1 MSQSFSFWLHDFS
14 FMRSSYQI
22 SYQNNISLFWHHKTR
37 PHAYLM
43 LTEEN
48 SKINCCYKELYCA
61 ACAPPIYFSDI
72 NIYMSWYMTIFWHG
86 IKANVLW
93 EQTFLRVKWQFNRNP
108 QINWTT
114 HDVNQSSRLPFQ
126 RRITLLYID
135 LWRECNISSTGKRQ
149 KDTSSQ
155 ISRAVPPTEQTTC
168 ESWKRHLITSLPWH
182 HWHCLCFKEIST
194 LKCLCCG
201 WKGKANI
208 LK

>member
-114 HDVNQSSRLPFQ
+114 HDVNSQVDYLFREESRYYILTFGENATFLPLENVK
-126 RRITLLYID
+126 RIQAHKFL
-135 LWRECNISSTGKRQ
+135 
-149 KDTSSQ
+149 
-155 ISRAVPPTEQTTC
+155 EQFLRPNKPLVSH
-168 ESWKRHLITSLPWH
+168 ENGIW
-182 HWHCLCFKEIST
+182 
-194 LKCLCCG
+194 
-201 WKGKANI
+201 
-208 LK
+208 